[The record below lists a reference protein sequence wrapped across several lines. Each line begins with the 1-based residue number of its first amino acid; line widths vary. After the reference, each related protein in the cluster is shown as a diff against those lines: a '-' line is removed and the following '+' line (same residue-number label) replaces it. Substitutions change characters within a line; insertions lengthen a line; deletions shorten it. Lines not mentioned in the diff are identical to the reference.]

1 LLLAIGAVSIVY
13 HLLLASLVSFTGLEA
28 VIDEMLHTVI
38 PVLTRSTGSHLR
50 PRRG

>member
-1 LLLAIGAVSIVY
+1 LLAIGAVSIVY

-38 PVLTRSTGSHLR
+38 PVLYAVYWLHLR
-50 PRRG
+50 PRMG